1 MENLLSEKDSFW
13 LETTFQNTIEVS
25 LQLSRSNAP

>member
-1 MENLLSEKDSFW
+1 MSNQNQIELQFW
-13 LETTFQNTIEVS
+13 LETTFQNTIEVA